1 MLQNLG
7 RNLHMFLDNIELRIE
22 NKKITFSNNF
32 FFNYS
37 LRFVKNG
44 KIGPFKDFEKKR
56 KKKKKSEAENLKAH
70 ESETN
75 IMDILRNIL
84 PNQRP
89 HYTMK
94 TVFPKLKFL
103 FSILSSKFYRNR

>member
-1 MLQNLG
+1 MAKLVHLKT
-7 RNLHMFLDNIELRIE
+7 L
-22 NKKITFSNNF
+22 
-32 FFNYS
+32 
-37 LRFVKNG
+37 
-44 KIGPFKDFEKKR
+44 KR
-56 KKKKKSEAENLKAH
+56 KVKKKKKSEAENLKAH